1 MIDYTTLTL
10 ADISTALQRAAVDAG
25 DSFGA
30 LDARQINWRP
40 DAARW
45 SVAQCLE
52 HLLTANRLMRGAAE
66 EAMKTGARRSVWQ
79 RLPVWPGLI
88 GRMLIRSQAPDA
100 TRKFT
105 APRIAQPS
113 ASDVPADVTEH
124 FVEQHQAMVE
134 WVRSLDDARAARA
147 VMTSPFLRAI
157 TYSVLDGCRVI
168 VAHDHR
174 HVQQARRVMQEPAFP
189 KS

>member
-1 MIDYTTLTL
+1 MHYPTLTL
-10 ADISTALQRAAVDAG
+10 GEITIALEDAARQAA
-25 DSFGA
+25 DSFGG
-30 LDARQINWRP
+30 LDAGQINWRP

-52 HLLTANRLMRGAAE
+52 HLLTANGLMRAAADE
-66 EAMKTGARRSVWQ
+66 VMKTGAAPSLWQ
-79 RLPVWPGLI
+79 RLPVWPGLM

-100 TRKFT
+100 TRKFK

-113 ASDVPADVTEH
+113 ASDVSADLTQR
-124 FVEQHQAMVE
+124 FVEQHQAMAE
-134 WVRSLDDARAARA
+134 WVRALDEARAARV

-174 HVQQARRVMQEPAFP
+174 HVQQARRVMQEPGFP
-189 KS
+189 RG